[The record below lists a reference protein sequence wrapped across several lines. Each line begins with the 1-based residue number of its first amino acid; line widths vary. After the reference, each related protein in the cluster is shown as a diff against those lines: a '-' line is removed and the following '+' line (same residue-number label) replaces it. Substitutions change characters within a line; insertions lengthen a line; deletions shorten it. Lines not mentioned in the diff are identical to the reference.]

1 MLTKLKEQSRRFFDF
16 HARQLHALGFSP
28 TSASILGMLLAIG
41 SSACYYLSPGNSSLS
56 LLAAAL
62 LLFSGFLDALDGAI
76 ARLYGQVTKFG
87 GFCDSLID
95 RVAEML
101 VLSAIILAGL
111 CSTFWGLWAI
121 SSSVLVSYTRARG
134 ESEGAHMKIGIAEKP
149 ERLLILVAATLA
161 GLIEAGI
168 ILISAAAS
176 ITVLQRV
183 HHAYRE
189 LA

>member
-16 HARQLHALGFSP
+16 HARQLHLLGLSP

-41 SSACYYLSPGNSSLS
+41 SSACYYLSPSNGSLS

-62 LLFSGFLDALDGAI
+62 LLFSGFFDALDGAI

-95 RVAEML
+95 KVGEML
-101 VLSAIILAGL
+101 VLSAIVLAGL

-121 SSSVLVSYTRARG
+121 SSSILVSYTRARG
-134 ESEGAHMKIGIAEKP
+134 ESEGADMRVGIAERP

-161 GLIEAGI
+161 GFVEAAI
-168 ILISAAAS
+168 IAISVLAS
-176 ITVLQRV
+176 VTVLQRV
-183 HHAYRE
+183 YHAYRE
-189 LA
+189 LT